1 MSVEGSSVSVIRG
14 WGCTPTGEPPPAA
27 LPSEPRANKACL
39 PTIFQRGWRRNA
51 LYGIILFL
59 ILLNGIGP
67 VRIVSGGIQLDGQAW
82 VLDNLVA
89 STISSQVGQP
99 VTLHSHRNFSVLVSE
114 SNGKEQS
121 KFIMNN
127 VFRAS
132 RDEVRVFA
140 ETFAVEGVGGITV
153 KSAIQAPL
161 VRAPPASDLQLESLT
176 RTLSLRAPKSIVLE
190 SRAGNIDVTAHG
202 HIDLKSTAGAA
213 VAAEPDR
220 TQKNLRIKKVYQL
233 CVCASGKLFLAAPE
247 APCVASVD
255 DVEICR

>member
-1 MSVEGSSVSVIRG
+1 RDNIQFSGR
-14 WGCTPTGEPPPAA
+14 T
-27 LPSEPRANKACL
+27 
-39 PTIFQRGWRRNA
+39 FD
-51 LYGIILFL
+51 
-59 ILLNGIGP
+59 
-67 VRIVSGGIQLDGQAW
+67 VRD
-82 VLDNLVA
+82 
-89 STISSQVGQP
+89 
-99 VTLHSHRNFSVLVSE
+99 SH
-114 SNGKEQS
+114 GD
-121 KFIMNN
+121 N

-202 HIDLKSTAGAA
+202 HIDLKSTAGAVKIEASDIIIGNLKEA